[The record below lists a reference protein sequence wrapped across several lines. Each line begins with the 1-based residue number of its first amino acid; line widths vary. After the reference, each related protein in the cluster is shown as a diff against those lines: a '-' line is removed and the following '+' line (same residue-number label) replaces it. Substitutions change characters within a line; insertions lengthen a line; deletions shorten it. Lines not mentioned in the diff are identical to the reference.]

1 MKLVNRIIELQTLAV
16 YSIVCLISTVK
27 FAPRTGVLKNC
38 VRLLA
43 VGLMLGQL
51 SACAD
56 HPLQAPNPPAVVQ
69 TVPDNWLLDQ
79 QNRQQAK
86 ASYIEKNQVAFDWFA
101 DFAFSETDGTPYI
114 ALRLLPVIAPEL
126 WGSEDPMPRGIGI
139 SALAR
144 KDPMSAM
151 DRTSFTCAACHVGR
165 VKDDQGAVTYIDG
178 GVNTE
183 FNIVLYR
190 VKVYQTLQKIYGQET
205 DSAKKQQLLIDAF
218 LTALE
223 KARAISPNFFYKDY
237 KNDWVDFN
245 AEYEKRQIELFT
257 ENAADV
263 VVAFADRSVA
273 NFTGYGALMDKN
285 YQSIKER
292 SLEGFPGM
300 ADATGISS
308 VNAYNGAQ
316 KNFFTRLFAKAILPE
331 VPGMTDFMSVWEQDK
346 RTSEWD
352 AKHKT
357 LINGGGQWNGNIPI
371 PMYRNLAAQLTL
383 GLSDND
389 IRVSAFAVELLDR
402 LPATVYPFDVD
413 VDLAK
418 KGEALFAD
426 NCAQCHQPH
435 NGKVYD
441 NLNVNMDRSYVVDWL
456 TRKGG
461 VSSFYAACSPETTVI
476 MEGKATNPCAE
487 YAGYSLEGKKQ
498 LIMSPNKQHHGYN
511 ARPLSG
517 IWAQAP
523 YLHTGSVPTV
533 YHLLMPKERPTSFI
547 KSRLEY
553 DQEKLGFAWTQAEA
567 PQQTSGYLFD
577 TTIFSTFT
585 NVGHDTDIKD
595 KTYKLDWSD
604 DKAGAMALVEYLKTL

>member
-126 WGSEDPMPRGIGI
+126 WGSEDNFLDVIGLFNDSRQAGYPMPRGIGI

-223 KARAISPNFFYKDY
+223 KAKKS
-237 KNDWVDFN
+237 
-245 AEYEKRQIELFT
+245 
-257 ENAADV
+257 
-263 VVAFADRSVA
+263 
-273 NFTGYGALMDKN
+273 DKLN
-285 YQSIKER
+285 
-292 SLEGFPGM
+292 SLQRM
-300 ADATGISS
+300 LQTLLLLLLI
-308 VNAYNGAQ
+308 VQ
-316 KNFFTRLFAKAILPE
+316 WLIL
-331 VPGMTDFMSVWEQDK
+331 
-346 RTSEWD
+346 
-352 AKHKT
+352 
-357 LINGGGQWNGNIPI
+357 L
-371 PMYRNLAAQLTL
+371 
-383 GLSDND
+383 
-389 IRVSAFAVELLDR
+389 
-402 LPATVYPFDVD
+402 
-413 VDLAK
+413 
-418 KGEALFAD
+418 
-426 NCAQCHQPH
+426 
-435 NGKVYD
+435 
-441 NLNVNMDRSYVVDWL
+441 
-456 TRKGG
+456 
-461 VSSFYAACSPETTVI
+461 
-476 MEGKATNPCAE
+476 
-487 YAGYSLEGKKQ
+487 
-498 LIMSPNKQHHGYN
+498 
-511 ARPLSG
+511 
-517 IWAQAP
+517 
-523 YLHTGSVPTV
+523 
-533 YHLLMPKERPTSFI
+533 
-547 KSRLEY
+547 
-553 DQEKLGFAWTQAEA
+553 
-567 PQQTSGYLFD
+567 
-577 TTIFSTFT
+577 
-585 NVGHDTDIKD
+585 
-595 KTYKLDWSD
+595 
-604 DKAGAMALVEYLKTL
+604 AMAH

>member
-1 MKLVNRIIELQTLAV
+1 MKLRFV
-16 YSIVCLISTVK
+16 LISV
-27 FAPRTGVLKNC
+27 VL
-38 VRLLA
+38 VLI
-43 VGLMLGQL
+43 

-56 HPLQAPNPPAVVQ
+56 KQLKAPEPPAYVEKAPN
-69 TVPDNWLLDQ
+69 NWFLDQ
-79 QNRQQAK
+79 QQRRRAK
-86 ASYIEKNQVAFDWFA
+86 ASYIQQNQEAFDWFA

-126 WGSEDPMPRGIGI
+126 WGSEDNFLDVIGLFNDTRQAGYPMPRGIGI
-139 SALAR
+139 SAFAR

-151 DRTSFTCAACHVGR
+151 DYTSFTCAACHIGR
-165 VKDDQGAVTYIDG
+165 VKDDQGNTTYIDG

-190 VKVYQTLQKIYGQET
+190 VKVYQTLEKIYGQET
-205 DSAKKQQLLIDAF
+205 DSAKKQQLVIDAF

-223 KARAISPNFFYKDY
+223 KAKAISPNFFYKNY

-257 ENAADV
+257 ESAAEV

-273 NFTGYGALMDKN
+273 NYTGFGALLDKN
-285 YQSIKER
+285 YKSIKER
-292 SLEGFPGM
+292 ALEGFPGM
-300 ADATGISS
+300 ADATGIFS
-308 VNAYNGAQ
+308 VNAYNDAQ
-316 KNFFTRLFAKAILPE
+316 SSFFSRLFANFILPQA
-331 VPGMTDFMSVWEQDK
+331 PGITDFMSVWEQDK
-346 RTSEWD
+346 RAAEWD
-352 AKHKT
+352 TKHKS

-371 PMYRNLAAQLTL
+371 PMYRNLAAQMTL
-383 GLSDND
+383 GLSNND
-389 IRVSAFAVELLDR
+389 IRVSAFAVDLLDK

-418 KGEALFAD
+418 QGEALFSD

-441 NLNVNMDRSYVVDWL
+441 NLNVNMDRSFVVDWL
-456 TRKGG
+456 TRTGG
-461 VSSFYAACSPETTVI
+461 ISTFYDTCSPSTAVI
-476 MEGKATNPCAE
+476 MEGKAVNPCAE
-487 YAGYSLEGKKQ
+487 YAGQSLEGKKQ

-523 YLHTGSVPTV
+523 YLHTGSVPTI

-553 DQEKLGFAWTQAEA
+553 DQEKLGYAWTQAAA

-577 TTIFSTFT
+577 TAIFSTFT
-585 NVGHDTDIKD
+585 KVGHDADIKENG

-604 DKAGAMALVEYLKTL
+604 DKAGAMAIIEYLKTL